1 MEYKLV
7 IAIAAL
13 MVAALAAPAVIADP
27 VAYSATVI
35 SGQST
40 SVTAINGTFGDVA
53 SPSVFADNEI
63 TDSIT
68 CVNTGNADA
77 TVSAA
82 FTSSVVADTPP
93 YGLVAGTAVIGGSN
107 FQLGN
112 TTFVQL
118 TDGGS
123 VVTLDGV
130 PATLTVTYDA
140 QLQVPSGQT
149 GGSYAGTVELTF
161 S

>member
-1 MEYKLV
+1 MNNKLV

-13 MVAALAAPAVIADP
+13 MMAALATPAVIADP
-27 VAYSATVI
+27 VDYSATVI

-40 SVTAINGTFGDVA
+40 SVTASNGAFGDVA

-68 CVNTGNADA
+68 CQNVGNADA

-82 FTSSVVADTPP
+82 FTTNDGTT
-93 YGLVAGTAVIGGSN
+93 YGLTSATDVIGGSN
-107 FQLGN
+107 FQLGVDTLN
-112 TTFVQL
+112 DAGT
-118 TDGGS
+118 G
-123 VVTLDGV
+123 VTLTGGV
-130 PATLTVTYDA
+130 PATSTVTYNA
-140 QLQVPSGQT
+140 RLQVPSGQT
-149 GGSYAGTVELTF
+149 GGLYGGTVELTF